1 MNIII
6 TVLMLGIIIMI
17 HELGHFLTAK
27 YFKMPVEEFS
37 LGMGPVLFSY
47 EGLYTRY
54 CLRAIPMGGFVNIEG
69 MEVDSVVKNGFNTK
83 NPFQRFVVLIAGVV
97 MNFILAYVIVFGS
110 LLYNGKAVQNENPVI
125 GNIIETSKSF
135 GDLKKGDEILEIDNN
150 KIVKWEDISRVND
163 VIDSDKM
170 EFLIKR
176 DDKVIKKEIQLT
188 FDEQRNDYY
197 IGILPEYS
205 IEKYTF
211 IDAIYE
217 SGTAYKNL
225 FIMILNGFK
234 QLVTGQVSAKEIS
247 GPVGI
252 VKIVGEASQDGI
264 GILFWLTA
272 LLSINIGF
280 FNLLPFPALDGGRII
295 FVLLEV
301 VGIKINKRFEER
313 FHMVGMVILFGLI
326 ILITFNDVLNIFDTL
341 KK

>member
-6 TVLMLGIIIMI
+6 TVLILGIIIMI

-47 EGLYTRY
+47 EGLDTRY
-54 CLRAIPMGGFVNIEG
+54 CLRAIPMGGFVNIKG
-69 MEVDSVVKNGFNTK
+69 MEVDSIIKDGFNTK
-83 NPFQRFVVLIAGVV
+83 SPFQRFVVLIAGVV

-125 GNIIETSKSF
+125 GNMVETSKSF
-135 GDLKKGDEILEIDNN
+135 ENLKIGDEILEIDRN
-150 KIVKWEDISRVND
+150 KVERWKDISRIND
-163 VIDSDKM
+163 DIDSNSM

-176 DDKVIKKEIQLT
+176 DNKIIIKEVELT
-188 FDEQRNDYY
+188 FDEQKNDYY
-197 IGILPEYS
+197 IGILPEFS
-205 IEKYTF
+205 VEKYGF

-225 FIMILNGFK
+225 FTMILTGFK
-234 QLVTGQVSAKEIS
+234 QLITGQVSAKEIS

-252 VKIVGEASQDGI
+252 VKIIGDASQDGI

-295 FVLLEV
+295 FILLEV
-301 VGIKINKRFEER
+301 IGIRVNKRFEEK

-326 ILITFNDVLNIFDTL
+326 ILITFNDILNLF
-341 KK
+341 

>member
-6 TVLMLGIIIMI
+6 TILILGIIIMV

-37 LGMGPVLFSY
+37 LGMGPVLFCH
-47 EGLYTRY
+47 EGLHTRY
-54 CLRAIPMGGFVNIEG
+54 CLRAIPMGGFVNIKG
-69 MEVDSVVKNGFNTK
+69 MEVDSIVKDGFNTK
-83 NPFQRFVVLIAGVV
+83 TPFQRFVVLIAGVV
-97 MNFILAYVIVFGS
+97 MNFVVAYLIVFGS
-110 LLYNGKAVQNENPVI
+110 LLYNGKAVQNEKPVI
-125 GNIIETSKSF
+125 GNMVETSKSF
-135 GDLKKGDEILEIDNN
+135 GDLKIGDEILEIDGN
-150 KIVKWEDISRVND
+150 KIDRWEDISRVND
-163 VIDSDKM
+163 DIDSSSM

-176 DDKVIKKEIQLT
+176 DGETIKKEIELT

-205 IEKYTF
+205 IVKYGF
-211 IDAIYE
+211 IDAVSE
-217 SGTAYKNL
+217 SGTTYKNL
-225 FIMILNGFK
+225 FTMILTGFR

-252 VKIVGEASQDGI
+252 VKIVGDASQGGM

-301 VGIKINKRFEER
+301 IGIKVNKRFEEK
-313 FHMVGMVILFGLI
+313 FHTVGMIILFGLI
-326 ILITFNDVLNIFDTL
+326 ILITFNDVLNIFN
-341 KK
+341 K